1 MRGLLRKLSA
11 LDADAETAIRV
22 IAYFDTLV
30 ERRATLLEVVRSTAG
45 LADCVVGVAVDGG
58 PPLRHGPD
66 GEPVVGEPGTVT
78 AEAAIGESGRVWLE
92 RPAGPRPLDD
102 LVLERCAITIRVLE
116 PPRHTAAPR
125 LADPHLA
132 DPHLADPALVELV
145 LSEREAPEDRAR
157 AVKLLGL
164 APDRPL
170 RIAAVECGP
179 GLDPGAEAV
188 RLVGRAGRHVPV
200 RVAIVGRRA
209 ALVLQPPDSP
219 GLAEAL
225 SGRGGGDVRLGLGGT
240 VGGLDAHASWQ
251 QAQQALRFTSAE
263 RPVADF
269 ADLGA
274 TALLAEVPV
283 GLLRQD
289 ADVTALNSLATTPS
303 GRLDVAA
310 LEAFCVSGSLQKA
323 AESLHL
329 HHSSVAARLARAEDV
344 LGWSLD
350 TPHGRFRTM
359 VALLARRLAN

>member
-1 MRGLLRKLSA
+1 MRGLLHKLSA

-30 ERRATLLEVVRSTAG
+30 ERRASVAEVVRSTAG
-45 LADCVVGVAVDGG
+45 LADCVVGVELDGG
-58 PPLRHGPD
+58 PPLRCGPD
-66 GEPVVGEPGTVT
+66 GKPAAGAAAVT
-78 AEAAIGESGRVWLE
+78 TSVAVGESGRAWLE
-92 RPAGPRPLDD
+92 RPDGPRPMDD
-102 LVLERCAITIRVLE
+102 LVLERCAITLRVLA
-116 PPRHTAAPR
+116 PTRHT
-125 LADPHLA
+125 
-132 DPHLADPALVELV
+132 PHLADPALVELV

-157 AVKLLGL
+157 ALKLLGL
-164 APDRPL
+164 AHDRPL

-188 RLVGRAGRHVPV
+188 RLVARTGRRVPV
-200 RVAIVGRRA
+200 RVGIVGRRA

-225 SGRGGGDVRLGLGGT
+225 GGRAGAGDVRLGLGGIAD
-240 VGGLDAHASWQ
+240 GLAAHRSWQ

-263 RPVADF
+263 HPVADF
-269 ADLGA
+269 QDLGA

-283 GLLRQD
+283 ELLRRD
-289 ADVTALNSLATTPS
+289 GDVAALNDLASTPS

-310 LEAFCVSGSLQKA
+310 LEAFCVSGSLRKA

-344 LGWSLD
+344 LGWPLD

-359 VALLARRLAN
+359 VALLARRLST

>member
-30 ERRATLLEVVRSTAG
+30 ERRATVVEVVRATAG
-45 LADCVVGVAVDGG
+45 LADCVVGVEVDGR
-58 PPLRHGPD
+58 PPLRHGAD
-66 GEPVVGEPGTVT
+66 GKPATGSAAVT
-78 AEAAIGESGRVWLE
+78 GEAAIGSSGRVWLE
-92 RPAGPRPLDD
+92 RPDGPRPLDE

-116 PPRHTAAPR
+116 PPRHT
-125 LADPHLA
+125 
-132 DPHLADPALVELV
+132 PHLADPALVELV
-145 LSEREAPEDRAR
+145 LSGREAPEDRAR

-188 RLVGRAGRHVPV
+188 RLVARTGRHVPV
-200 RVAIVGRRA
+200 RVGIVGRRA
-209 ALVLQPPDSP
+209 ALVLQPPDAP
-219 GLAEAL
+219 GLAEAS
-225 SGRGGGDVRLGLGGT
+225 SGRGGGDVRLGLGG
-240 VGGLDAHASWQ
+240 VVDGLEAHASWQ

-263 RPVADF
+263 HRVVDF
-269 ADLGA
+269 AELGA

-283 GLLRQD
+283 ELLRRD
-289 ADVTALNSLATTPS
+289 ADVTALNALAATPS

-310 LEAFCVSGSLQKA
+310 LEAFCVSGSLRKA

-359 VALLARRLAN
+359 VALLARRLAA

>member
-1 MRGLLRKLSA
+1 MRGLLRKLST

-30 ERRATLLEVVRSTAG
+30 ESRAKLVEVVRATAG
-45 LADCVVGVAVDGG
+45 LADCVVGVELDGR
-58 PPLRHGPD
+58 PPMRHGPD
-66 GEPVVGEPGTVT
+66 GRPFAGEPGVVT
-78 AEAAIGESGRVWLE
+78 GEAAIGESGRVWLE
-92 RPAGPRPLDD
+92 RPDGPRPLDD

-116 PPRHTAAPR
+116 PPRHTAAP
-125 LADPHLA
+125 
-132 DPHLADPALVELV
+132 HLADPALIELL

-164 APDRPL
+164 AHDRPL

-188 RLVGRAGRHVPV
+188 RLVARTGRHVPV
-200 RVAIVGRRA
+200 RVALVGRRA

-225 SGRGGGDVRLGLGGT
+225 TGRVGGEVRLGLGGT
-240 VGGLDAHASWQ
+240 VDGLNAHASWK

-263 RPVADF
+263 HPVADF
-269 ADLGA
+269 TGLGA

-283 GLLRQD
+283 ELLRQD
-289 ADVTALNSLATTPS
+289 ADVTALNALAATPS

-310 LEAFCVSGSLQKA
+310 LEAFCLSGSLRKA

-329 HHSSVAARLARAEDV
+329 HHSSVASRLARAEDV

-359 VALLARRLAN
+359 VALLARRLATPDHRT